1 VLAAELM
8 GMPVNW
14 LKLLAF
20 AFGAGIA
27 GLAGSIFA
35 ASQGAVFPSNFD
47 LTLLITV
54 YAMVILGGV
63 GSLAGMVL
71 GAVVLNV
78 SLEVLRDPGDASW
91 LFFLALVVV
100 SAILL
105 RPLWQWA
112 LVAAATVVVGVVA
125 YEIVERTWERGVAGN
140 PAGEAWVDGVAD
152 GWVILPAQPET
163 WNRVMYLVL
172 VAGVLAL
179 TLLKGWK
186 RLVLF
191 PPVLY
196 LAACIWESAM
206 LPQPAVARYLLIG
219 AMLVALM
226 AARPQGLLG
235 TARVEIV

>member
-1 VLAAELM
+1 V
-8 GMPVNW
+8 VR
-14 LKLLAF
+14 
-20 AFGAGIA
+20 
-27 GLAGSIFA
+27 
-35 ASQGAVFPSNFD
+35 VHFD

-63 GSLAGMVL
+63 GSLAGMIV

-91 LFFLALVVV
+91 LFFLALVLV
-100 SAILL
+100 SALLL

-112 LVAAATVVVGVVA
+112 AVAAATVVLGIVA
-125 YEIVERTWERGVAGN
+125 HEIVERTWERGVAGE
-140 PAGEAWVDGVAD
+140 PAGEAWIDRLVD
-152 GWVILPAQPET
+152 GWVLLPVRPEE
-163 WNRVMYLVL
+163 WNRITYLVL

-186 RLVLF
+186 RLALF

-196 LAACIWESAM
+196 LAACVWESAM